1 MNGRYKRCSP
11 RVGMSE
17 TVTVDIAG
25 TPSTPETPDTADTA
39 DTPGTPD
46 TPDTPGTA
54 GMADEIG
61 KFKQVK

>member
-11 RVGMSE
+11 RVGVRE
-17 TVTVDIAG
+17 TVTVDTAG
-25 TPSTPETPDTADTA
+25 TPSTPDTPDTA
-39 DTPGTPD
+39 
-46 TPDTPGTA
+46 DTPGTA